1 VQCRRNSHQLH
12 HLPGDQRIPAVRP
25 PQGGLTDVI
34 SAYTDEYRH
43 ADYPVWADRS
53 GLVEVHKDGDLYRK
67 FEASASWYGSADS
80 NPARVAK
87 DACWH

>member
-1 VQCRRNSHQLH
+1 M
-12 HLPGDQRIPAVRP
+12 
-25 PQGGLTDVI
+25 
-34 SAYTDEYRH
+34 
-43 ADYPVWADRS
+43 WADRS